1 MWKLEGH
8 GPYCLLGLQV
18 CVCVCALRPT
28 LSLASL
34 RQRAVVAKAI
44 NPVSTD
50 FLF

>member
-8 GPYCLLGLQV
+8 APYCLLGLQ
-18 CVCVCALRPT
+18 VCVCALRPT

-44 NPVSTD
+44 NVNRMT
-50 FLF
+50 